1 MADNRTIPQ
10 LTKDLRAGVVSARQ
24 LVEEALDRIDDPAGE
39 GARTFMTVWQDRA
52 RDLADYIDRHK
63 LWKNERLPLCGIPMS
78 VKDVFDVAGEITRA
92 GSIALEDQPSAAAD
106 AEAVSRLRAAGAIL
120 IGRTTMSEF
129 AFSGIGLNH
138 HFGTPRNPW
147 DRGTGRIAGGS
158 SSGSAVA
165 VTDGMCAASL
175 ASDTGG
181 SIRAP
186 AALCGLTGF
195 KPTAS
200 PALLQGVFPRSYSL
214 DTVGPIGR
222 SVSCCAIINAALSG
236 PDATLRRPSFSV
248 DGLRLGVVEG
258 EPTDDLAPEVAEA
271 HSKALSRLSALGAR
285 LVSLS
290 LPEIEKI
297 RAINSRGGI
306 SPPEAFAIH
315 RDRIATRSELIDP
328 IFLARL
334 RKGKTVRAADYV
346 DAQRQRKI
354 IMAEVH
360 NKTRQFDAIL
370 MPTCPV
376 VAPPIAEV
384 QEPEAFEKMSALIL
398 RNCNL
403 ANFLD
408 RPALSIPI
416 HPPGTAP
423 VGLMLIGEHG
433 RDGDLL
439 KVGLSVE
446 DAIAEASYNRGV

>member
-1 MADNRTIPQ
+1 VLDTRTIPQ
-10 LTKDLRAGVVSARQ
+10 LTQDLRAGVVSARQ
-24 LVEEALDRIDDPAGE
+24 LVEQALARISDPDGE
-39 GARTFMTVWQDRA
+39 GGRTFMTVWEDRA
-52 RDLADYIDRHK
+52 RELAEYVDRHE
-63 LWKNERLPLCGIPMS
+63 LWRNERLPLCGIPLS
-78 VKDVFDVAGEITRA
+78 VKDVFDIAGEITRA
-92 GSIALEDQPSAAAD
+92 GSIALEDQPPAAAD
-106 AEAVSRLRAAGAIL
+106 AEAVLRLRSAGAIL

-138 HFGTPRNPW
+138 HFGTPNNPW
-147 DRGTGRIAGGS
+147 DRAIGRIAGGS

-165 VTDGMCAASL
+165 VADGMCAASL

-200 PALLQGVFPRSYSL
+200 SALLQGVFPRSYSL
-214 DTVGPIGR
+214 DTVGPIAR

-236 PDATLRRPSFSV
+236 RGALATPPTLSV
-248 DGLRLGVVEG
+248 SGLRLGVIEG
-258 EPTDDLAPEVAEA
+258 EPTDGLASDVAA
-271 HSKALSRLSALGAR
+271 AYTNALSRLSERGAG
-285 LVSLS
+285 LVQLS

-297 RAINSRGGI
+297 RDINSRGGI

-334 RKGKTVRAADYV
+334 RKGEAVRAADYV
-346 DAQRQRKI
+346 DALRQRQI
-354 IMAEVH
+354 IMAEVRI
-360 NKTRQFDAIL
+360 KTRQFDAIV

-376 VAPPIAEV
+376 VAPRIEDV
-384 QEPEAFEKMSALIL
+384 QEPGAFEKMSALIL

-408 RPALSIPI
+408 CPALSVPI

-423 VGLMLIGEHG
+423 VGLMLIGAHG
-433 RDGDLL
+433 QDNDLL
-439 KVGLSVE
+439 RVGLSVE
-446 DAIAEASYNRGV
+446 DAMARSEL

>member
-1 MADNRTIPQ
+1 MLDTRTIPQ
-10 LTKDLRAGVVSARQ
+10 LTQDLRAGVVSARQ
-24 LVEEALDRIDDPAGE
+24 LVEQALARISDPDGE
-39 GARTFMTVWQDRA
+39 GGRTFMTVWEDRA
-52 RDLADYIDRHK
+52 RELADYVDRHE
-63 LWKNERLPLCGIPMS
+63 LWRNERLPLCGIPLS
-78 VKDVFDVAGEITRA
+78 VKDVFDIAGEITRA
-92 GSIALEDQPSAAAD
+92 GSIALEDQPPATAD
-106 AEAVSRLRAAGAIL
+106 AEAVLRLRSAGAIL

-147 DRGTGRIAGGS
+147 DREIGRIAGGS

-165 VTDGMCAASL
+165 VADGMCAASL

-200 PALLQGVFPRSYSL
+200 SALLQGVFPRSYSL
-214 DTVGPIGR
+214 DTVGPIAG

-236 PDATLRRPSFSV
+236 RGALTTPPTLSV
-248 DGLRLGVVEG
+248 GGLRLGVIEG
-258 EPTDDLAPEVAEA
+258 EPTDGLASDVAVA
-271 HSKALSRLSALGAR
+271 YTNALCRLSERGAG
-285 LVSLS
+285 LVQLS
-290 LPEIEKI
+290 LPEIDKI
-297 RAINSRGGI
+297 RDINSRGGI

-334 RKGKTVRAADYV
+334 RKGEAVRAADYV
-346 DAQRQRKI
+346 DALRQRQI
-354 IMAEVH
+354 IMAEVRI
-360 NKTRQFDAIL
+360 KTRQFDAIL

-376 VAPPIAEV
+376 VAPPIGDV
-384 QEPEAFEKMSALIL
+384 QEPEAFERMSALIL

-433 RDGDLL
+433 QDDDLL

-446 DAIAEASYNRGV
+446 DAIARSEL